1 MLFRKRLIDRE
12 SERKI
17 VAAIQEAELKTS
29 GEVRVHIERKCPGG
43 DPIARAIHIFN
54 AIGMYKTAQRNGVLI
69 YVALESH
76 KFSIIGDT
84 GINKVIPDNF
94 WNSVRDSLKESLAC
108 DDVAGGICR
117 AISST
122 GEILKK
128 DFPYLEGD
136 VNEQSDEISYG
147 K

>member
-1 MLFRKRLIDRE
+1 MLFRKRLIDRD

-17 VAAIQEAELKTS
+17 VAAIKEAELKTS
-29 GEVRVHIERKCPGG
+29 GEIRVHIERKCPGG
-43 DPIARAIHIFN
+43 NPISRAIHIFN

-94 WNSVRDSLKESLAC
+94 WNAVRDSLKESLASN
-108 DDVAGGICR
+108 DVAGGICR
-117 AISST
+117 AIASA